1 MLVNSV
7 EESRQFAGAAQADR
21 ASFDVEQ
28 QGRAVQ
34 GPGRWQVLQPAIGDQ
49 QHALLL
55 RRQAPLALFQPLGR
69 FVQGLGQ
76 GRAAAGTQAVEPVP
90 QVPGGL
96 QALDLPARRTAAG
109 SEQGQA
115 CTLSVG
121 VVEQLRQQAL
131 GIAQGAVPAGRG
143 RRVSWVMAIPLL
155 EDAALYSASV
165 PGRLIRAPVGSKIH
179 KINDTLAHICL
190 NRHSC

>member
-1 MLVNSV
+1 MLVDSV

-69 FVQGLGQ
+69 FVQAWGKGVPPPAPRPSSQCRRSLEAFRPWTCQLGA
-76 GRAAAGTQAVEPVP
+76 RPLAVSR
-90 QVPGGL
+90 
-96 QALDLPARRTAAG
+96 ARRA
-109 SEQGQA
+109 
-115 CTLSVG
+115 
-121 VVEQLRQQAL
+121 RW
-131 GIAQGAVPAGRG
+131 R
-143 RRVSWVMAIPLL
+143 
-155 EDAALYSASV
+155 
-165 PGRLIRAPVGSKIH
+165 
-179 KINDTLAHICL
+179 
-190 NRHSC
+190 